1 MIKTLIAVSILLGAL
16 TDGIAE
22 EPKKPAGPT
31 VTYQVQPGTS
41 SRDWTK
47 PSLVTEGN
55 VTYQVKPGTT
65 GRDWTAPSWET
76 KNGETYQVK
85 PGTTG
90 RDWSAPSF
98 RTEKK

>member
-1 MIKTLIAVSILLGAL
+1 MIKTLIAASILLGAL
-16 TDGIAE
+16 TNGMAE
-22 EPKKPAGPT
+22 ETKKTDGPT
-31 VTYQVQPGTS
+31 VTYQTRPGTT
-41 SRDWTK
+41 SRDWTT

-85 PGTTG
+85 PGTTS
-90 RDWSAPSF
+90 RDWTAPSF
-98 RTEKK
+98 RTDKK